1 MRNLIRADVYKIVRG
16 KALYITFA
24 VLLVMIILNVTTGAA
39 MITIVAEDGGVMAP
53 LGIEI
58 YGEPDGL
65 AGAVIAVFSS
75 MEQLVFVLLSF
86 VMLVSVPI
94 FSSGTV
100 KNDIAR
106 GVSRTK
112 LYLSKMI
119 ICGALCILM
128 YLVYLGVGMLSYVIV
143 NGLGSP
149 TPAGFWATLMQAAS
163 AQLFI
168 LLAISCVGL
177 FLVFTTKRSGM
188 VIGIYIAFFL
198 LPTML
203 LNLLSLFN
211 ADLALALVN
220 FDMTTSIGR
229 LGFFDQLRTGEI
241 LTVLGVGA
249 GYILA
254 STTIGLASFRKAE
267 IK

>member
-1 MRNLIRADVYKIVRG
+1 MMNLIRADVYKIVRG

-58 YGEPDGL
+58 YGEPDGF
-65 AGAVIAVFSS
+65 AGAIIAIFSS

-86 VMLVSVPI
+86 VMLVSIPI

-100 KNDIAR
+100 KNDIVR

-112 LYLSKMI
+112 LYLSKLI
-119 ICGALCILM
+119 ICGALCVLM
-128 YLVYLGVGMLSYVIV
+128 YLIYLGVGMLTYVMA

-149 TPAGFWATLMQAAS
+149 VPAGFWTTLIQAAG

-177 FLVFTTKRSGM
+177 FLVFTTKRNGM
-188 VIGIYIAFFL
+188 VIGIYMAFFL

-220 FDMTTSIGR
+220 LDMTTSVSR
-229 LGFFDQLRTGEI
+229 MGFFSQLETREI

-249 GYILA
+249 GYILV
-254 STTIGLASFRKAE
+254 STILGLSFFRKAE

>member
-24 VLLVMIILNVTTGAA
+24 VLFVMVILNVTTGMA
-39 MITIVAEDGGVMAP
+39 MITLVAEDGGVMAP

-58 YGEPDGL
+58 YGETDGFVS
-65 AGAVIAVFSS
+65 AVIAVFSS

-94 FSSGTV
+94 FSNGTV

-112 LYLSKMI
+112 LYLSKLI
-119 ICGALCILM
+119 VCGVLCVLM
-128 YLVYLGVGMLSYVIV
+128 YLAYVGLGILSYVIV
-143 NGLGSP
+143 NGFGSP
-149 TPAGFWATLMQAAS
+149 VPAGFWLTLIQAVG

-168 LLAISCVGL
+168 LLAVTCFGL

-203 LNLLSLFN
+203 LNLLSLFHP
-211 ADLALALVN
+211 DLALTLVN
-220 FDMTTSIGR
+220 LDMTTSIGR
-229 LGFFDQLRTGEI
+229 LGFINQLEIREI
-241 LTVLGVGA
+241 LTILGIGA

-254 STTIGLASFRKAE
+254 STTFGLASFRKAE